1 MISELIVCPK
11 CGSRLSEEIEQLIC
25 QCGQNYQ
32 FRENVLC
39 LEESE
44 NYAQSFG
51 EQWSQFAAT
60 QIDTFT
66 GSNLSEIRFFEET
79 GWSKTELE
87 NAVVLDLGC
96 GSGRFTEVASR
107 YCKLVISVDLSAA
120 VFAFPADIKAKSN
133 VLRIHGDIRNL
144 PLDYSKITHIFSI
157 GVLQHTPDP
166 YRTLDQILNSLVPGT
181 KFAFTAYGKKWY
193 TCLQMKYVVRPFT
206 TRIHRSFLLKA
217 IKTLLSY
224 TYRPL
229 LVVAGIPVL
238 GRILKFIVPLSI
250 YPELRGKLNYNQI
263 LEFMILD
270 SFDALTP
277 VYDKPLS
284 MKRCLRIARNYA
296 NESIKSSKAPM
307 ILTGVRS

>member
-1 MISELIVCPK
+1 MSESL
-11 CGSRLSEEIEQLIC
+11 EQLIC

-32 FRENVLC
+32 IRENVLC
-39 LEESE
+39 VEESE

-66 GSNLSEIRFFEET
+66 DASLSEIRFFEET
-79 GWSKTELE
+79 GWSSTEFE
-87 NAVVLDLGC
+87 NAVILDLGC

-120 VFAFPADIKAKSN
+120 VFAFPAEIKAKSH

-144 PLDYSKITHIFSI
+144 PLDYSRITHVFSI

-193 TCLQMKYVVRPFT
+193 TCLQMKYIVRPFT
-206 TRIHRSFLLKA
+206 KRIHRSFLLKV

-229 LVVAGIPVL
+229 LFVAGIPVL
-238 GRILKFIVPLSI
+238 GKILKFIVPFSI
-250 YPELRGKLNYNQI
+250 YPELRGKLRYDQI

-277 VYDKPLS
+277 AYDKPLS
-284 MKRCLRIARNYA
+284 IKRCLRIARNYA
-296 NESIKSSKAPM
+296 DQLTKYSKTPM
-307 ILTGVRS
+307 ILSGVRS